1 MIAIEDLTTELVSD
15 AGLVRAVD
23 ALSLTIESGQTF
35 ALVGESGCGKSMTAL
50 SLLRLLP
57 DSGRVAA
64 GTVTLDGTELMGLP
78 ERSMRNI
85 RGRRISIIFQE
96 PSTSLN
102 PVMTVGQQIIEVIER
117 HTTLRGQAARSKA
130 LQWLE
135 RVGIP
140 ESARRVD
147 NYPFQL
153 SGGQKQRVM
162 IAIALAAEPDLLI
175 ADEPTTALDVT
186 IQAQILDLL
195 KELQQSQKMA
205 MLLITHDLAV
215 VSQMAHQVA

>member
-1 MIAIEDLTTELVSD
+1 MIAIEQLSTELASD
-15 AGLVRAVD
+15 SGLVRAVD

-96 PSTSLN
+96 PATSLN
-102 PVMTVGQQIIEVIER
+102 PVMTVGQQIVEVIER
-117 HTTLRGQAARSKA
+117 HTALSGAPAKA
-130 LQWLE
+130 KAVQWLE
-135 RVGIP
+135 RVGITDA
-140 ESARRVD
+140 ARRID
-147 NYPFQL
+147 SYPFQM

-162 IAIALAAEPDLLI
+162 VAIALAAEPDVVI
-175 ADEPTTALDVT
+175 ADEPTLRWT
-186 IQAQILDLL
+186 
-195 KELQQSQKMA
+195 
-205 MLLITHDLAV
+205 
-215 VSQMAHQVA
+215 